1 MTYINDDIL
10 AQVEKPARY
19 TGGEWNSVVKDKN
32 AVDIRFA
39 FCFADVYD
47 IGMSH
52 LGFKLIY
59 HMLND
64 RDDTWCERVFAP
76 WPDLEEKMRESNL
89 LLFGLES
96 QEPIKDFD
104 FVGFTLQYEMS
115 YTNVINMLDL
125 AGVPIFSKDRTDGDP
140 IVIAGGPSANN
151 TEVLADFIDIF
162 SIGEGEEMLNELM
175 DVYKEWKKSK
185 GRRLDFLKKAARIDG
200 IYVPCFY
207 EVEYNE
213 DGTVKTHKLK
223 EEYKDSANE
232 RIVKRVVKD
241 FENTYFPEKLV
252 VPFVNVV
259 HDRIMIEIFRGCTRG
274 CRFCQAG
281 FIYRPVRERSIERI
295 TEIANKLVKS
305 TGYEEVSLLSLST
318 SDYSNL
324 GVLCDELLANI
335 EEKKVSLGV
344 PSLRVDSFSL
354 GLMEKVSRVRKS
366 GLTFAPEAGTQRLRD
381 VINKGVTEEDIL
393 KSSEIAF
400 KGGWNNIKLYFMLG
414 LPTETDEDIL
424 GIADL
429 AHKILDVYE
438 KVHEGKKAR
447 KPEISV
453 SVSTFVPK
461 PFTPFQWCAQISI
474 DEIIRRQNLLKKA
487 LNKKIKFSWHD
498 PETSI
503 IEAALSRGDRRVG
516 RVIYNA
522 WQNGAKF
529 DSWEEYMNYER
540 WINAFKE
547 EGLDIRFYTE
557 RERDLDE
564 VLPWDHV
571 SVGIT
576 KIFLKKELEK
586 ARMEETTPNCMV
598 KCTGCGATMYKGG
611 ICIDKN

>member
-1 MTYINDDIL
+1 MTYINDEIL

-52 LGFKLIY
+52 LGYKLIY
-59 HMLND
+59 HLLND
-64 RDDTWCERVFAP
+64 REDTWCERVLAP
-76 WPDLEEKMRESNL
+76 WPDLEEKMRENNL
-89 LLFGLES
+89 CLFGLES

-104 FVGFTLQYEMS
+104 FIGFTLQYEMS
-115 YTNVINMLDL
+115 YTNVVNMLDL
-125 AGVPIFSKDRTDGDP
+125 ARVPVFSKDRKDGDP
-140 IVIAGGPSANN
+140 FVIAGGPSANN
-151 TEVLADFIDIF
+151 TEVLADYIDIF
-162 SIGEGEEMLNELM
+162 SIGEGEEMLHELM

-185 GRRLDFLKKAARIDG
+185 GDRIDFLKMAARIDG

-213 DGTVKTHKLK
+213 DGTVKTHKVK
-223 EEYKDSANE
+223 EEYKDYAKE
-232 RIVKRVVKD
+232 KVVKRVVKD
-241 FENTYFPEKLV
+241 FENAYFPDKLV
-252 VPFVNVV
+252 VPYVNVV

-281 FIYRPVRERSIERI
+281 FIYRPVRERSVGKI
-295 TEIANKLVKS
+295 TEIANKLVES

-318 SDYSNL
+318 SDYSSL
-324 GVLCDELLANI
+324 GSLCDELLVNI
-335 EEKKVSLGV
+335 EEKKVNLGV

-354 GLMEKVSRVRKS
+354 ELMERVSRVRKS

-381 VINKGVTEEDIL
+381 VINKGITEEDIL

-400 KGGWNNIKLYFMLG
+400 RGGWNNIKLYFMLG

-424 GIADL
+424 GIADM
-429 AHKILDVYE
+429 AHKIIDVYE
-438 KVHEGKKAR
+438 KVHEGRRAR
-447 KPEISV
+447 RPEITV

-461 PFTPFQWCAQISI
+461 PFTPFQWCAQISKE
-474 DEIIRRQNLLKKA
+474 EIIRRQNLLKKA
-487 LNKKIKFSWHD
+487 LNRKINFSWHD

-516 RVIYNA
+516 RVIYNV
-522 WQNGAKF
+522 WKNGGRF
-529 DSWEEYMNYER
+529 DAWEEYMNYDR
-540 WINAFKE
+540 WIAAFRE
-547 EGLDIRFYTE
+547 EGLDITFYTE

-571 SVGIT
+571 SVGVT
-576 KIFLKKELEK
+576 KNFLKKELEK
-586 ARMEETTPNCMV
+586 AKRGETTPNCME
-598 KCTGCGATMYKGG
+598 KCTGCGAAIYKGG
-611 ICIDKN
+611 ICVDEN